1 MNSQPG
7 IRCAI
12 YTRKSTLD
20 GLEQEFNTLDAQH
33 EACAAFIASQRHEG
47 WKLSSKRYDD
57 GGVSGGTLKRPGLQQ
72 LLADIDAGQITMVVV
87 YKIDR
92 LTRSLTDFAKMVE
105 RLDAAGCSF
114 VSVTQAFNTS
124 NSMGRLTLN
133 VLLSFA
139 QFERE
144 VTAERIR
151 DKIAASK
158 KKGMWMGGLVPLGY
172 QKGQAP
178 KERELVIH
186 PDEAKTVQAI
196 FKLYIEHGCLR
207 IVQEQAA
214 STGLRSKHHQF
225 ASGKVRGGSV
235 MTRGQIH
242 YVLTN
247 PIYVGFIRH
256 KDKLWPGLQ
265 EAIINQA
272 LWDQVQERL
281 QSASFNPRRGH
292 QSKSGMHKA
301 PTPSPSPLAG
311 KFYDETGDRLTPS
324 HSNKAGKRYR
334 YYISNRLLTGRRRD
348 GVSGW
353 RLPAP
358 QFEAAVVS
366 VASKHL
372 ETCAKQ
378 HSILSKTDVEN
389 ATSISKAV
397 NELVHRFRQEPSSEL
412 RVMLKEG
419 RLSAGEISIELNRD
433 ALAKRLGHPE
443 AAISNK
449 ALSFT
454 APFQIR
460 KRGVEL
466 RIVAGDYERE
476 PDAVLLKSLAKTH
489 RWVHDIKAGKSLAAI
504 ASSNTCS
511 PSYIR
516 QRIRLAFLSP
526 RIQASILDG
535 THPVDLT
542 LAQVLKMGVPLD
554 WREQERVFGFKVDQ

>member
-1 MNSQPG
+1 MSARPS

-20 GLEQEFNTLDAQH
+20 GLEQEFNTLDAQR
-33 EACAAFIASQRHEG
+33 EACAAYVASQRHEG
-47 WKLSSKRYDD
+47 WKISSKRYDD
-57 GGVSGGTLKRPGLQQ
+57 GGVSGGTLRRPGLQQ

-172 QKGQAP
+172 QKGHPP
-178 KERELVIH
+178 KERELVIL
-186 PDEAKTVQAI
+186 PEEAKTVRAI
-196 FKLYIEHGCLR
+196 FDLYIKHGCLR
-207 IVQEQAA
+207 VVQERAA
-214 STGLRSKHHQF
+214 RAGLRSKHHRF
-225 ASGKVRGGSV
+225 ASGKMRGGSK

-247 PIYVGFIRH
+247 PIYVGLIRH

-265 EAIINQA
+265 EAIVDQA
-272 LWDQVQERL
+272 LWDQVQDRL
-281 QSASFNPRRGH
+281 QNASANPRRGH
-292 QSKSGMHKA
+292 QSKSGFHK
-301 PTPSPSPLAG
+301 SPIALTLAG

-324 HSNKAGKRYR
+324 HSNKAGKRYH
-334 YYISNRLLTGRRRD
+334 YYISNRLLTGRKQD

-353 RLPAP
+353 RLPAQ
-358 QFEAAVVS
+358 QFEAAIVNVV
-366 VASKHL
+366 SKHL
-372 ETCAKQ
+372 ESCAKQ

-389 ATSISKAV
+389 AISIGKAMRALGYRFEQDPS
-397 NELVHRFRQEPSSEL
+397 NELRAL
-412 RVMLKEG
+412 LKEG
-419 RLSAGEISIELNRD
+419 RLSVGEISIELNRE
-433 ALAKRLGHPE
+433 ALAKSLGHPE
-443 AAISNK
+443 VAISNRV
-449 ALSFT
+449 LSFT
-454 APFQIR
+454 GPFHIR

-466 RIVAGDYERE
+466 RIIAGECERE
-476 PDAVLLKSLAKTH
+476 PDAVLLNSLAKAH
-489 RWVHDIKAGKSLAAI
+489 HWLRDIKAGKSFADI
-504 ASSNTCS
+504 AKSNTCS
-511 PSYIR
+511 SSYIR

-526 RIQASILDG
+526 RIQASIVEA
-535 THPVDLT
+535 THPVDLS
-542 LAQVLKMGVPLD
+542 LAKILKMGVPMD
-554 WREQERVFGFKVDQ
+554 WAEQERLFGLAAER

>member
-1 MNSQPG
+1 MSPQPG

-172 QKGQAP
+172 QKGLAP

-186 PDEAKTVQAI
+186 PEEAKTVQAI
-196 FKLYIEHGCLR
+196 FELYIEHDCLR
-207 IVQEQAA
+207 VVQEQAA
-214 STGLRSKHHQF
+214 GTGLRSKHHRF
-225 ASGKVRGGSV
+225 ASGKMLGGSI

-247 PIYVGFIRH
+247 PIYIGLIRH
-256 KDKLWPGLQ
+256 KEKLWPGLQ
-265 EAIINQA
+265 DAIIAQP
-272 LWDQVQERL
+272 LWDQVQDRL
-281 QSASFNPRRGH
+281 QNASANPRRGH
-292 QSKSGMHKA
+292 QSKSGIHKA
-301 PTPSPSPLAG
+301 PIASPLAG

-324 HSNKAGKRYR
+324 HSNKAGKRYH
-334 YYISNRLLTGRRRD
+334 YYISNRLLTGRRQD
-348 GVSGW
+348 GMSGW
-353 RLPAP
+353 RLPAR
-358 QFEAAVVS
+358 QFEAAVLSS
-366 VASKHL
+366 VSKHL
-372 ETCAKQ
+372 ENCATQ

-389 ATSISKAV
+389 AMSIGKAMRV
-397 NELVHRFRQEPSSEL
+397 LAHRLEKDPRKEL
-412 RVMLKEG
+412 RALLKEG
-419 RLSAGEISIELNRD
+419 RLSVGEISIELNRE
-433 ALAKRLGHPE
+433 ALAKSFGHPE
-443 AAISNK
+443 AAISNRV
-449 ALSFT
+449 LSFT
-454 APFQIR
+454 APFHIR
-460 KRGVEL
+460 KRGVEW
-466 RIVAGDYERE
+466 RIIVGEYERE
-476 PDAVLLKSLAKTH
+476 PDAVLLNSLAKAH
-489 RWVHDIKAGKSLAAI
+489 QWLRDIKAGKSFADI
-504 ASSNTCS
+504 ARSNTCS
-511 PSYIR
+511 SSYIR

-526 RIQASILDG
+526 KIQASIVEA
-535 THPVDLT
+535 THPVDLS
-542 LAQVLKMGVPLD
+542 LAKILKMGVPMD
-554 WREQERVFGFKVDQ
+554 WAEQERLFGLAAER